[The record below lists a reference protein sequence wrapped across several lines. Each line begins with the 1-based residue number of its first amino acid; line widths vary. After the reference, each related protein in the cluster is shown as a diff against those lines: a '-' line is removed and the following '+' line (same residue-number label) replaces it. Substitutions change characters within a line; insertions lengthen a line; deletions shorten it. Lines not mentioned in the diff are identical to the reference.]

1 MFYYFYIVGIHQPYT
16 VFQNIYF
23 PLFAEFFIYFLER
36 LIQLQC
42 DMHGQE

>member
-23 PLFAEFFIYFLER
+23 PLFAEFFIYFFGKTYP
-36 LIQLQC
+36 ITV
-42 DMHGQE
+42 